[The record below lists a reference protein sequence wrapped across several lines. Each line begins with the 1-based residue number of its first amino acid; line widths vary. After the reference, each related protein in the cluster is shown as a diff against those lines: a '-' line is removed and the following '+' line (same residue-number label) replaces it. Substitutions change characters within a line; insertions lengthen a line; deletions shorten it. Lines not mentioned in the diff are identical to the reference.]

1 MGLSTSAAHTP
12 LLKRLYGSKVAE
24 TTYKRDK
31 LLELCKKDTAF
42 RGEDKAITVAIA
54 PTAGGSASFSAAVA
68 AQEATVE
75 VRFTITRKRE
85 YQLYTIDNEAIEA
98 SKGNTAAIV
107 EILKRQVGG
116 AKKQF
121 DEAIARRA
129 HSPGGGSIGR
139 LPASITSS
147 GTTVSLLDRTD
158 IVGTW
163 YKNTLVDFD
172 DGDGTGTSPGTVR
185 AGGPLKVTAIDR
197 DNATITFNATL
208 DTISG
213 IAANDYVFRYG
224 DFGNAMTGIQGW
236 EPISDPSSSAF
247 FGVDR
252 TADLAKL
259 SGVRVDGLGKPKEE
273 TIQDAGVEAQINGFT
288 PKHVFINSLNFKDI
302 GKELGGQRV
311 QEGAT
316 GQIGFERIVV
326 HVATGPVT
334 VHSSPFVKLGYFWMG
349 DAENLVLGTAGECP
363 MDLTFGNTMLLPTA
377 DARQGRIGCYGN
389 FWVDNPGE
397 WVVGKW

>member
-1 MGLSTSAAHTP
+1 MGLSTTAAHTP
-12 LLKRLYGSKVAE
+12 LLKRLYGAKVAE

-54 PTAGGSASFSAAVA
+54 PTAGGSASFAAAVA

-75 VRFTITRKRE
+75 RRFTITRKRE

-139 LPASITSS
+139 LPAAITGT
-147 GTTVSLLDRTD
+147 GTTVSLASRTD
-158 IVGTW
+158 IVGSW
-163 YKNTLVDFD
+163 YKNTLVDFKD
-172 DGDGTGTSPGTVR
+172 TDGTGTSPGSVR

-197 DNATITFNATL
+197 DNATITFDQILN
-208 DTISG
+208 TIAG
-213 IAANDYVFRYG
+213 IAANDFVFRYG

-236 EPISDPSSSAF
+236 EPIADPSATAF

-252 TADLAKL
+252 TEDIAKL

-273 TIQDAGVEAQINGFT
+273 TIQDAGVEAQINGFA
-288 PKHVFINSLNFKDI
+288 PKHVFINSLDFKDI

-311 QEGAT
+311 QEGAEGT
-316 GQIGFERIVV
+316 IGFARIVV

>member
-1 MGLSTSAAHTP
+1 MGLSTVSAHTP

-31 LLELCKKDTAF
+31 LLELCKKDTNF

-54 PTAGGSASFSAAVA
+54 PTAGGSASFAAAVA

-75 VRFTITRKRE
+75 RRFTITRKRE
-85 YQLYTIDNEAIEA
+85 YQLYTIDNEAIQA
-98 SKGNTAAIV
+98 SQGNTAAIV

-129 HSPGGGSIGR
+129 HSPGGGAIGR
-139 LPASITSS
+139 LPTSITAT
-147 GTTVSLLDRTD
+147 GTTVSLRDRTD

-163 YKNTLVDFD
+163 YKNTLVDFKD
-172 DGDGTGTSPGTVR
+172 TDGTGTSPGSVR
-185 AGGPLKVTAIDR
+185 AGGPLKVTNIDR
-197 DNATITFNATL
+197 DDGTLTFNATL

-236 EPISDPSSSAF
+236 EPVADPSSTAF

-252 TADLAKL
+252 TEDLAKL

-302 GKELGGQRV
+302 GKELGGQRI
-311 QEGAT
+311 QEGST
-316 GQIGFERIVV
+316 GEIGFSKIVV
-326 HVATGPVT
+326 NVATGPVT
-334 VHSSPFVKLGYFWMG
+334 IHSSPFVKLGYFWMG
-349 DAENLVLGTAGECP
+349 DAENLTLGTAGECP

-377 DARQGRIGCYGN
+377 DARQGRIGAYGN
-389 FWVDNPGE
+389 FWVENPGE